1 MRVSVGGPRIGLNS
15 TDGRKSHGRI
25 FSHDEPSIDAQVAPH
40 PCSAPCL
47 HHRPDHVRLEPVVSE
62 ASPTRGLASRPLRV
76 QIE

>member
-40 PCSAPCL
+40 PCSAPL
-47 HHRPDHVRLEPVVSE
+47 P
-62 ASPTRGLASRPLRV
+62 
-76 QIE
+76 

>member
-47 HHRPDHVRLEPVVSE
+47 HHCPDHVRLEPVVGE
-62 ASPTRGLASRPLRV
+62 ASPTRGRASRPLHM
-76 QIE
+76 QIQ